1 MREHQEEDIREEAS
15 YDSRTRCTQRRD
27 RGREYVE
34 DEIRRY
40 RRRRRTA
47 IQCDPLSPDD
57 RAFIAFAQAWAP
69 FGGVPAEDTFVQ
81 FGMTVRQF
89 TMRVNR
95 ILLDAG
101 STLIPQDGRSPRT

>member
-1 MREHQEEDIREEAS
+1 M
-15 YDSRTRCTQRRD
+15 
-27 RGREYVE
+27 
-34 DEIRRY
+34 RRY
-40 RRRRRTA
+40 RRRRRRA

-69 FGGVPAEDTFVQ
+69 FGGVPVEDTFVQ

-95 ILLDAG
+95 ILLEAG
-101 STLIPQDGRSPRT
+101 STLTPHDGRSPRT